1 MTGGAQDSGAI
12 TRTMEREFW
21 NGVPVVAYHW
31 TIHDPECPIEGLRE
45 RPGIAYHWSTGPEDA
60 ARLIS
65 VADVE
70 EYLSRATPA
79 PAGWQEG
86 EGWVF
91 WNPDSGEEYAPNH
104 PVESGECTDAESVR
118 KSTPQEDTL
127 YLAFQNEFARAEH
140 LTDILREIDASA
152 FDTYRARNNRQ
163 VSIEGDDGEKCSI
176 LPFSAMETLR
186 TAIAGSR
193 TFHTAPAE
201 GGV

>member
-1 MTGGAQDSGAI
+1 MTGGAQDSGVLLPCPFCGGVGDIESQPSYSQAANTYDRYRGWCDQCGFGLDWHGHEADAI
-12 TRTMEREFW
+12 AAW
-21 NGVPVVAYHW
+21 N
-31 TIHDPECPIEGLRE
+31 R
-45 RPGIAYHWSTGPEDA
+45 
-60 ARLIS
+60 
-65 VADVE
+65 
-70 EYLSRATPA
+70 RATPA

-86 EGWVF
+86 NGWVF

-140 LTDILREIDASA
+140 LTNILREIEASA
-152 FDTYRARNNRQ
+152 
-163 VSIEGDDGEKCSI
+163 S
-176 LPFSAMETLR
+176 

-193 TFHTAPAE
+193 TFTTAPAE